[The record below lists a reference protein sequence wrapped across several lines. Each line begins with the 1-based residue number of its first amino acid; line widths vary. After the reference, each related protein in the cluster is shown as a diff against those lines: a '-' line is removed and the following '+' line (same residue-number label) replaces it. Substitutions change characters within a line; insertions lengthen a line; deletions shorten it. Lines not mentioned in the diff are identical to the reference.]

1 MPFDVEILEE
11 VFAHHAENLLALAV
25 GLLSSAESEI
35 RIDDLFDAL
44 AFSIQGRA
52 ACWNTPPERLKVKRK
67 FRHRAHEVTDILDGV
82 VDETIAKTDEPN
94 VAAIQLSH

>member
-25 GLLSSAESEI
+25 GLLSFAESEI

-44 AFSIQGRA
+44 AVHHGQLRVAVNKTRETDASY
-52 ACWNTPPERLKVKRK
+52 P
-67 FRHRAHEVTDILDGV
+67 RHPHWQESPAVEGW
-82 VDETIAKTDEPN
+82 
-94 VAAIQLSH
+94 